1 MGIKDHDSMTLYY
14 AVGVYGWV
22 LDCFPLTFWK
32 KKKRISWRCS
42 RKVVHYILNEIFPN
56 NVPLQPFIS

>member
-32 KKKRISWRCS
+32 KKKEFLGDVQEKW
-42 RKVVHYILNEIFPN
+42 YITY
-56 NVPLQPFIS
+56 